1 VWCAGPAP
9 PGPTPVA
16 PPAALIFT
24 SPDQGSTFRLV
35 PNIPAD
41 KQKIRVSIRPTDG
54 VSPGQVKLLI
64 NGQLLAE
71 GSETLWQM
79 SPGTYTFEALG
90 IDAAGNELKANSI
103 TVKVVEE

>member
-1 VWCAGPAP
+1 
-9 PGPTPVA
+9 
-16 PPAALIFT
+16 
-24 SPDQGSTFRLV
+24 
-35 PNIPAD
+35 
-41 KQKIRVSIRPTDG
+41 

-79 SPGTYTFEALG
+79 SLGTYTFEALG